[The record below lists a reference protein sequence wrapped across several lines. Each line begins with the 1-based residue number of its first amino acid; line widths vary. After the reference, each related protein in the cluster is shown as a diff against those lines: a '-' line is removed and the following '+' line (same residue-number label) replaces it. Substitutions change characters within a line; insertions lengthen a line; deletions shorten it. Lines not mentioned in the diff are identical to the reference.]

1 MFQRDSHVTL
11 WLSRFHLR
19 CLEQPEQAKYPFGT
33 ICNLANYGPVQGNNL
48 LQFLASS
55 PTIYLTTPHSF
66 SSSTL
71 GISSSKN
78 NAASIISRS
87 QHHITQGMFQL
98 PKNTVTFIETGNP
111 CLFFWQDYKTK
122 QSKEYFYYL
131 YQSQQNTDVT
141 STSTPTKTLTSAPQF
156 KIDISWRLGGNGQLS
171 CICYSGGSS
180 MYKRL
185 SSPGQVVDRN

>member
-1 MFQRDSHVTL
+1 MIVQVSFEMFRTTGASQ
-11 WLSRFHLR
+11 
-19 CLEQPEQAKYPFGT
+19 YPFGT

-48 LQFLASS
+48 LQFPASS

-78 NAASIISRS
+78 NAASIISRKACS
-87 QHHITQGMFQL
+87 NYQKHGHIHWNRKPL
-98 PKNTVTFIETGNP
+98 FI
-111 CLFFWQDYKTK
+111 FFWQEYKTK

-156 KIDISWRLGGNGQLS
+156 KIEISWRLGGNGQLS